1 MRARRIAAV
10 AACTAVAAGLCVTP
24 ASSAPDDPSPLAER
38 TLTTNLD
45 IPWDIEFLPD
55 GSGIFTERDTFKIKK
70 ISGTTVTELDV
81 VEEARTTGGEG
92 GLLGLAV
99 SKTFEEDNSVFIY
112 YTTDTD
118 NRVAKLQL
126 GGTPEPIVT
135 GIPRAK
141 FHNGGG
147 LEWGADGY
155 LWATTGDAQ
164 DTALAQDWDSLGGK
178 VLRFDATGQPAPGNP
193 REGSVVYSIG
203 HRNAQGITFVGG
215 AVYATEFGN
224 NRTDEVNRIEAG
236 KNYGWPTCEG
246 TCSEPGMTNPVI
258 TWPNYLAGPTGID
271 VHGDALYVGAV
282 TGRRVWKIPVD
293 GTDLGTPQALF
304 TRYGRVRA
312 IASAPDGTLWF
323 GTSNQDTNG
332 FPGPTDD
339 RIVSTDG

>member
-10 AACTAVAAGLCVTP
+10 AACAAVATGLCVAP
-24 ASSAPDDPSPLAER
+24 ASSAQEAPLAER
-38 TLTTNLD
+38 TLATNLD
-45 IPWDIEFLPD
+45 VPWDIEFLPD

-70 ISGTTVTELDV
+70 ISGTTVTELDT
-81 VEEARTTGGEG
+81 VEEARSTGGEG

-99 SKTFEEDNSVFIY
+99 SKTFEEDNSVFIF

-118 NRVAKLQL
+118 NRVAKLPL

-135 GIPRAK
+135 GIPKNR

-147 LEWGADGY
+147 LEWGPDGY

-164 DTALAQDWDSLGGK
+164 DTALAQDWDSLAGK
-178 VLRFDATGQPAPGNP
+178 MLRFDDTGKPAPGNP
-193 REGSVVYSIG
+193 REDSVVYTVG
-203 HRNAQGITFVGG
+203 HRNPQGITWVGDV
-215 AVYATEFGN
+215 AYATEFGN
-224 NRTDEVNRIEAG
+224 NRTDEINRIEAG
-236 KNYGWPTCEG
+236 NNYGWPDCEG
-246 TCSEPGMTNPVI
+246 TCSVPGMTNPVV

-271 VHGDALYVGAV
+271 LHDGALYVGAV
-282 TGRRVWKIPVD
+282 TGRRVWKIPVKD
-293 GTDLGTPQALF
+293 GELGTPQALF
-304 TRYGRVRA
+304 TRYGRVRS